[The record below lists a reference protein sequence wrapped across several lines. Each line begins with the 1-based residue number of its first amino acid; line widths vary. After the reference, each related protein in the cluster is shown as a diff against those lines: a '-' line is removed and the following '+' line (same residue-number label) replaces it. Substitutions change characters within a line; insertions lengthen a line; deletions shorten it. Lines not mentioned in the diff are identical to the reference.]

1 MIIKKQNQMIS
12 ISVII
17 PVYNEESTLLALLK
31 KYTYL
36 KDKALF
42 EIIIINDG
50 STDNTKKIIE
60 ENKLLYNQAIHF
72 KKIKVRENLLSKD

>member
-1 MIIKKQNQMIS
+1 MIS

-17 PVYNEESTLLALLK
+17 PVYNEDSTLLALLK

-50 STDNTKKIIE
+50 STDNTKKIIAK
-60 ENKLLYNQAIHF
+60 N
-72 KKIKVRENLLSKD
+72 